1 MIQTLVRPTRRSTA
15 KPAEPQKPVEA
26 SEPNYAAPALEKG
39 LDILELLAGEADG
52 MGQGAIAQRL
62 GRSTAELFR
71 MLNVLERRGYLSRH
85 ADGSY
90 RLSLRLFEL
99 AHRHP
104 PLKRLLTVALPVMQQ
119 LAQASRQ
126 SAHLVIHF
134 ARQILVVAQVD
145 SPEPM
150 GFGVR
155 LGANFPFRPD
165 RASSRVLSAFQ
176 PAVGAGGA
184 DRRADRQQHHA
195 HLGQQGPRRPG
206 DHRRQ
211 GLLHGAQRDDAG
223 GDRPVRADL
232 RPQRRRSRGA
242 DRALPAAY
250 YMAPSETTLGVTD
263 LCAPIF
269 DHSDGAVAA
278 LTVPY
283 LQQRDVHVTIAAAR
297 AALLASVRQISA
309 GLGAPVE
316 RC

>member
-1 MIQTLVRPTRRSTA
+1 MIQTLVQPARRSTA
-15 KPAEPQKPVEA
+15 KPAPMPKPVEA

-39 LDILELLAGEADG
+39 LDILELLAGEAEG
-52 MGQGAIAQRL
+52 LSQGAIAQRL

-71 MLNVLERRGYLSRH
+71 MLSVLERRGYLSRH

-176 PAVGAGGA
+176 PA
-184 DRRADRQQHHA
+184 
-195 HLGQQGPRRPG
+195 P
-206 DHRRQ
+206 
-211 GLLHGAQRDDAG
+211 AQDALIAELVANSTA
-223 GDRPVRADL
+223 RISATKVRADL
-232 RPQRRRSRGA
+232 ATIVDKG
-242 DRALPAAY
+242 Y

-309 GLGAPVE
+309 GLGAPPS

>member
-1 MIQTLVRPTRRSTA
+1 MKQRHVQPARRAGA
-15 KPAEPQKPVEA
+15 KPALAPKSVEL

-39 LDILELLAGEADG
+39 LDILELLAGEAEG
-52 MGQGAIAQRL
+52 LSQGAIAQRL

-71 MLNVLERRGYLSRH
+71 MLSVLERRAYLIRH

-99 AHRHP
+99 AHQHP

-176 PAVGAGGA
+176 SAPAQEALIAELVANSTA
-184 DRRADRQQHHA
+184 RISASK
-195 HLGQQGPRRPG
+195 
-206 DHRRQ
+206 
-211 GLLHGAQRDDAG
+211 
-223 GDRPVRADL
+223 VRADL
-232 RPQRRRSRGA
+232 ATIVDKG
-242 DRALPAAY
+242 Y
-250 YMAPSETTLGVTD
+250 YMSPSDTTRGVTD

-297 AALLASVRQISA
+297 VALLASVRQISA
-309 GLGAPVE
+309 ALGAPLQ

>member
-1 MIQTLVRPTRRSTA
+1 MSTSRLSPRPERA
-15 KPAEPQKPVEA
+15 APA
-26 SEPNYAAPALEKG
+26 EPNYAAPALEKG
-39 LDILELLAGEADG
+39 LDILELLAGEAEG
-52 MGQGAIAQRL
+52 LSQGVIAQRL
-62 GRSTAELFR
+62 DRSTTELFR
-71 MLNVLERRGYLSRH
+71 MLSVLERRGYLNRH

-99 AHRHP
+99 AHQHP
-104 PLKRLLTVALPVMQQ
+104 PLKRLLTVALPVMQE

-155 LGANFPFRPD
+155 LGAHFPFRPD

-176 PAVGAGGA
+176 PAAVQAELIDELIANARAGSA
-184 DRRADRQQHHA
+184 RVSATR
-195 HLGQQGPRRPG
+195 
-206 DHRRQ
+206 
-211 GLLHGAQRDDAG
+211 
-223 GDRPVRADL
+223 VRAEL
-232 RPQRRRSRGA
+232 ATIVEQGF
-242 DRALPAAY
+242 
-250 YMAPSETTLGVTD
+250 YMAQSETTQGVTD
-263 LCAPIF
+263 LCAPVF

-283 LQQRDVHVTIAAAR
+283 LQQRDVHVSVAAAR
-297 AALLASVRQISA
+297 QALLAAVRQISA
-309 GLGAPVE
+309 GLGAPPG